1 MVTMILYLE
10 WVDWHFI
17 LIYILSLELSS
28 NRLLNIDEPVSSLP
42 RVAAFRFLNHVSF
55 GHFGDSDVIVFS
67 PLFLVS
73 IIYESVIMSWSSI
86 SIMNTYSMKL
96 VNFLLHI
103 FDCISSFNLILES
116 FDLLF
121 HLSYLPRH
129 LCAES
134 LQETQGIL
142 SLLLVD
148 ITYLVVEW
156 MPTLKIL
163 MLSSILFPIITNMSV
178 RSLIL

>member
-1 MVTMILYLE
+1 MVTIICLLE
-10 WVDWHFI
+10 WVSWHFI
-17 LIYILSLELSS
+17 LIYILSVKLIS

-42 RVAAFRFLNHVSF
+42 RLASFRFLNHVSF
-55 GHFGDSDVIVFS
+55 AQFGDSDVIVFS
-67 PLFLVS
+67 PLLLGP

-121 HLSYLPRH
+121 HFTNLPRH

-134 LQETQGIL
+134 LQETQCIL

-148 ITYLVVEW
+148 IAYLLIEW
-156 MPTLKIL
+156 MISLKIL